1 MRALFSLVGLVVVLA
16 IIAMIAK
23 KQLQAVAPAV
33 VPSAPA
39 TAGGAA
45 PTLPE
50 QSRAV
55 QQKVLQDVNRAL
67 QQGAAS
73 RAGD

>member
-1 MRALFSLVGLVVVLA
+1 MRALFSLVGLVIVLA
-16 IIAMIAK
+16 IIAMIVK
-23 KQLQAVAPAV
+23 KQLQAVTPAV

-39 TAGGAA
+39 ATAGAA

-50 QSRAV
+50 QSRAA

-73 RAGD
+73 RAAD

>member
-1 MRALFSLVGLVVVLA
+1 MRALFSLVGLVIVLA
-16 IIAMIAK
+16 IIAMIVK

-33 VPSAPA
+33 VPAAPA
-39 TAGGAA
+39 AAGAAA

-50 QSRAV
+50 QSRAA

-73 RAGD
+73 RAAD